1 MSPPDS
7 QAKKK
12 RWYRRSFF
20 GTKSGNDSSGTP
32 KQDNITVLQSD
43 DQNSASSHG
52 TPIKSGGKT
61 RATDAVASVFSVAAL
76 GVQLPNNTDTTYT
89 TRPLSGNIPAATGNF
104 IIAGNS
110 PWAEAINKLPKDER
124 ELLVPGGQSIDSGEV
139 IVNNFIS
146 EIEGLRDKQKS
157 QEWKIEIGERKII
170 LRDISEKIIVWLK
183 TFKEVGD
190 IAVQYDPVHAAL
202 PWAGVRFMLQM
213 AISNSE
219 ARDAI
224 LIGTEQVIW
233 MIGRYAAHEKM
244 YLGFNLEFEESLKKS
259 LVNFYGTIIQF
270 LIKSKRFFDRSKIE
284 SVAKAVFPSTYSKE
298 LDSLQK
304 AEANA
309 MKDVEV
315 ARSQKNNWSNKSNSE
330 MIQKLTEPLNE
341 FDEPISRI
349 DEKVGKINDML
360 DDEKRGQALEWAS
373 PINHNQDHNYY
384 ASKITPGTCSW
395 LHRNEDFLNWRKS
408 SSSSIFWLTG
418 NAGCGKTVLTASV
431 VRSLLDE
438 GRGSSSHDCVA
449 YFYCDAKSNK
459 SMTDTGRVLGS
470 LLKQMA
476 TLRSGHFLQLPI
488 AEEFQQ
494 RIKSGNTKSPPTFEE
509 AKALIS
515 KIAGEQLY
523 PSISIA
529 IDALDECQDGPEGR
543 RMLIKMLIELARDSN
558 CLVKIFLSSR
568 PSERDINLSLKD
580 VPSYHIK
587 LEDTSA
593 DVGFFIDSKMQE
605 YEDGGL
611 FLPEIMSKEERERL
625 KIEVSQKLKEKC
637 QGMFLWAQL
646 QIESICDCDN
656 ESQLRSYLFELPVGL
671 RSTYKYILDRIKEK
685 DKNALAASTAFRWM
699 IGSLRQL
706 RPREILGAVRERT
719 NIAFSIKSFLDV
731 CRNLLVFD
739 EENQVFRFV
748 HLSFLEFLQME
759 DGHFPGVSFQKQDCI
774 ESVTV
779 DCFDFFESTDERCTH
794 FDPPILTCSL
804 YRFFYAQTTYKSLNV
819 YDTSNYEDCTKC
831 TSLNRT
837 KWNRLEKPEPEHPP
851 FLEFS
856 VFVWTEWAIQL
867 GRCTNKSP
875 SFCDRV
881 KNFLGTHI
889 SPSEAL
895 KRLVEY
901 SALLSEH
908 LKSRD
913 NVSFAKEHGYR
924 INPKPPNQILSTHL
938 SEQQACCRTDPGD
951 NNRFGA
957 EHYSLT
963 RYLPTC
969 PLYIFDLLTRL
980 RVSRRDW
987 IYIDWLRFWL
997 DNGVDPNR
1005 VGTWGT
1011 LGHFITGVFLGDFG
1025 LQKGV
1030 SSARWRSE
1038 LRISGSEVDEDQ
1050 SRAKECLVLL
1060 KSYNADLNL
1069 RHPITH
1075 ETIFEYACRLLYT
1088 SLPRTVELIKA
1099 FIEFAP
1105 LITITKY
1112 ALICAIHLDKRHAA
1126 QERHEE
1132 FAGFGEQPP
1141 RRLSDLLSS
1150 ELKHKNFVDTAS
1162 RDELSLGSLE
1172 HALKILE
1179 KGLDPKDWDEF
1190 YDFYAKG
1197 VELPEDLPFEFWTR
1211 HISKTIPENLYTFK
1225 RTSDEL
1231 DSLDPFHVSAG
1242 HLTEKYP
1249 FDQLVFMMRGR
1260 QAKIVLKYI
1269 SCCTHDKGK
1278 IGMAAS
1284 VFGSLKGIEQAL

>member
-1 MSPPDS
+1 
-7 QAKKK
+7 
-12 RWYRRSFF
+12 
-20 GTKSGNDSSGTP
+20 
-32 KQDNITVLQSD
+32 
-43 DQNSASSHG
+43 
-52 TPIKSGGKT
+52 
-61 RATDAVASVFSVAAL
+61 
-76 GVQLPNNTDTTYT
+76 
-89 TRPLSGNIPAATGNF
+89 
-104 IIAGNS
+104 
-110 PWAEAINKLPKDER
+110 
-124 ELLVPGGQSIDSGEV
+124 
-139 IVNNFIS
+139 
-146 EIEGLRDKQKS
+146 
-157 QEWKIEIGERKII
+157 
-170 LRDISEKIIVWLK
+170 
-183 TFKEVGD
+183 
-190 IAVQYDPVHAAL
+190 
-202 PWAGVRFMLQM
+202 
-213 AISNSE
+213 
-219 ARDAI
+219 
-224 LIGTEQVIW
+224 
-233 MIGRYAAHEKM
+233 
-244 YLGFNLEFEESLKKS
+244 
-259 LVNFYGTIIQF
+259 
-270 LIKSKRFFDRSKIE
+270 
-284 SVAKAVFPSTYSKE
+284 
-298 LDSLQK
+298 
-304 AEANA
+304 
-309 MKDVEV
+309 
-315 ARSQKNNWSNKSNSE
+315 
-330 MIQKLTEPLNE
+330 
-341 FDEPISRI
+341 
-349 DEKVGKINDML
+349 
-360 DDEKRGQALEWAS
+360 
-373 PINHNQDHNYY
+373 
-384 ASKITPGTCSW
+384 
-395 LHRNEDFLNWRKS
+395 
-408 SSSSIFWLTG
+408 
-418 NAGCGKTVLTASV
+418 
-431 VRSLLDE
+431 
-438 GRGSSSHDCVA
+438 
-449 YFYCDAKSNK
+449 
-459 SMTDTGRVLGS
+459 
-470 LLKQMA
+470 
-476 TLRSGHFLQLPI
+476 
-488 AEEFQQ
+488 
-494 RIKSGNTKSPPTFEE
+494 
-509 AKALIS
+509 
-515 KIAGEQLY
+515 
-523 PSISIA
+523 
-529 IDALDECQDGPEGR
+529 
-543 RMLIKMLIELARDSN
+543 
-558 CLVKIFLSSR
+558 
-568 PSERDINLSLKD
+568 
-580 VPSYHIK
+580 
-587 LEDTSA
+587 
-593 DVGFFIDSKMQE
+593 MQE

-1284 VFGSLKGIEQAL
+1284 VFGSLEGIEQAL